1 MNSFNTIRAI
11 SQPRHQHH
19 ADEIDLFEVL
29 GALWRGRYWIILTA
43 LIACMLGGFY
53 ATKIAVPMYP
63 AKAVVA
69 LEIRQQNV
77 MKIESV
83 LSGASGGSEEINTEV
98 EVIRSRYLIEALVK
112 KLKLIDDPEF
122 NVALQKHSNLNPIP
136 YLNMLFYQPEKNQT
150 QEQLLNGV
158 VDCVIEAIS
167 VSNIRQSLAF
177 AINITTNDPDK
188 SALMVNTL
196 ADLYIQNSLDKK
208 TVATEKASN
217 RLSKKATELKFEW
230 ENSEAQI
237 KHFSDKTQLVS
248 AEALDALSIQLK
260 EMRVRIS
267 DLDAKRSRVETDLTN
282 FERAIKSGDIHLIAS
297 QSHNIELQD
306 IVIELDVGAKAQPEF
321 NLQVAKILKNM
332 REEAKR
338 LDQQYNT
345 LWTSEKLLK
354 SEVDAQSVDLVELQQ
369 LRREAQMNGLLYES
383 FLTRLKETIVQ
394 QGMQVSDSRLLSV
407 AVPRLAVSPN
417 KGVILALSA
426 LMGSMFGAGFVL
438 IRELND
444 NTFRFSNNLEAYT
457 GYKVLGTIPKIKAK
471 EQKDI
476 LKYMKDKPTSVFV
489 EAVRNLRTSILL
501 PEFGELPQVI
511 MLTSSVP
518 GEGKTMQALALAQN
532 LSGLGKSVLVIE
544 GDIRKCAISE
554 YFNIKNHSSFLSVM
568 SGEVPLGEA
577 IYEPPGTGIDILL
590 GDKLIANAVDT
601 FASKNFADL
610 LIMLRK
616 KYSYIIIET
625 APVLAVPDARI
636 IGQYVDANLYT
647 VLWNNTSKMSVKH
660 GLAMFQSVGL
670 HVTGLILNRI
680 DHRKMKR
687 FGAKTQCGY
696 DDSSSYYEN

>member
-1 MNSFNTIRAI
+1 
-11 SQPRHQHH
+11 
-19 ADEIDLFEVL
+19 
-29 GALWRGRYWIILTA
+29 
-43 LIACMLGGFY
+43 
-53 ATKIAVPMYP
+53 
-63 AKAVVA
+63 
-69 LEIRQQNV
+69 
-77 MKIESV
+77 
-83 LSGASGGSEEINTEV
+83 
-98 EVIRSRYLIEALVK
+98 
-112 KLKLIDDPEF
+112 
-122 NVALQKHSNLNPIP
+122 
-136 YLNMLFYQPEKNQT
+136 LFYQPESNQT
-150 QEQLLNGV
+150 QEQILNGV
-158 VDCVIEAIS
+158 VDSIIEAIS

-177 AINITTNDPDK
+177 SINITTSDPAK
-188 SALMVNTL
+188 SAMIVNTL

-208 TVATEKASN
+208 VVATEKASN
-217 RLSKKATELKFEW
+217 RLSKKATELKLEW
-230 ENSEAQI
+230 ENSEARV

-248 AEALDALSIQLK
+248 AEALGALSIQLK

-267 DLDAKRSRVETDLTN
+267 DLDVKRSRIQANLGN
-282 FERAIKSGDIHLIAS
+282 FERAIKSGDIQLIAS
-297 QSHNIELQD
+297 QSHNVELQD
-306 IVIELDVGAKAQPEF
+306 IANELNAGVIVRPEF
-321 NLQVAKILKNM
+321 DLQIVRIANTM

-345 LWTSEKLLK
+345 LQTSEKLFK
-354 SEVDAQSVDLVELQQ
+354 SEVDTQSVDLVELQQ
-369 LRREAQMNGLLYES
+369 LQREAQMNGLLYES

-394 QGMQVSDSRLLSV
+394 QGMQVSDSRLLSA

-426 LMGSMFGAGFVL
+426 LMGSMLGAGFVL
-438 IRELND
+438 MRELND
-444 NTFRFSNNLEAYT
+444 NTFRFAHNLEAYT
-457 GYKVLGTIPKIKAK
+457 GYKVLGSIPKIKVK
-471 EQKDI
+471 EQKNI

-489 EAVRNLRTSILL
+489 EAVRNLRTSVLL

-568 SGEVPLGEA
+568 SGKVPLDEA
-577 IYEPPGTGIDILL
+577 IYEPPGTGVDILL
-590 GDKLIANAVDT
+590 GDKSIVNAIDT

-616 KYSYIIIET
+616 NYSYIIIET

-647 VLWNNTSKMSVKH
+647 VLWNNTSKMSVKE

-670 HVTGLILNRI
+670 HVTGLILNRVN
-680 DHRKMKR
+680 HRKMKR
-687 FGAKTQCGY
+687 FGSNAQCGY
-696 DDSSSYYEN
+696 DDASSYYEN